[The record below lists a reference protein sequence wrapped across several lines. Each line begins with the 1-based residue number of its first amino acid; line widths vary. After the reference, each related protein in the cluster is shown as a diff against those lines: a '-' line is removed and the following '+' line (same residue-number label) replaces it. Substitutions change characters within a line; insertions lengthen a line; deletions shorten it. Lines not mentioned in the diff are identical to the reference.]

1 MPFTPPTTVA
11 SKATTGYLAQF
22 FLGTAGSPTTYQ
34 AVAEV
39 KQIQVSYASAPE
51 VNATHLL
58 SPNST
63 EEVRAGLIKPGTFEL
78 TCNFIGDASQLAILT
93 AIQNAAANN
102 PPNQPLKIVAP
113 VNDGT
118 QTYTA
123 TFQGYLNKYE
133 VGPFENNKVTEV
145 KIGGQITGSIVE
157 AVA

>member
-11 SKATTGYLAQF
+11 SQATTGYLSQF
-22 FLGTAGSPTTYQ
+22 FLGTAGSPITYQ
-34 AVAEV
+34 AVTEI
-39 KQIQVSYASAPE
+39 KSIQISYASAPE
-51 VNATHLL
+51 VNVTHLL

-63 EEVRAGLIKPGTFEL
+63 EEMRAGLIKPGTFEL
-78 TCNFIGDASQLAILT
+78 SGNFIGDASQLAILT

-113 VNDGT
+113 VQNGSK
-118 QTYTA
+118 TYTA
-123 TFQGYLNKYE
+123 TFVGYLNKYE
-133 VGPFENNKVTEV
+133 VGPFENNKATEV